1 MSLRIEVA
9 VTYFDGM
16 KETKIGHAA
25 IILPPH
31 DRFIGDEITVIE
43 PCTQPALYHL
53 QADSPARIHSRTEG
67 FSGLAHQRARLHF
80 ARSLRPTDRVQT
92 VLADDS

>member
-31 DRFIGDEITVIE
+31 DRFVGDEITVIE
-43 PCTQPALYHL
+43 PCTQPALHHL
-53 QADSPARIHSRTEG
+53 QADCPVRIHSMTEEP
-67 FSGLAHQRARLHF
+67 SGSGRQRASLHF
-80 ARSLRPTDRVQT
+80 VRSLPPAARVQT
-92 VLADDS
+92 VPAEDS